1 MKFVCCAAHD
11 AFSGVSF
18 PYLEFYRSWDESSP
32 GGIEF
37 RGDGQVFF
45 AFHGFEFELE
55 HDSVLVLLLPR
66 IHEMEDAVIRPDSR
80 ADFLVHPDLLGR
92 PGAGLCLLLSSM
104 EPAVLGRTSRR
115 VKSWLVDEFRIR
127 RPRPFRL
134 IMALVD
140 QRCTAILK
148 TITIRSIRPNR
159 HENHE

>member
-1 MKFVCCAAHD
+1 MKLVCCAAHD

-18 PYLEFYRSWDESSP
+18 PYLEFYGSWDESSP
-32 GGIEF
+32 GGIQF

-80 ADFLVHPDLLGR
+80 ADFLVHPDLLRR
-92 PGAGLCLLLSSM
+92 PGGGLRLLRSSM
-104 EPAVLGRTSRR
+104 ETAVLRRTYRR
-115 VKSWLVDEFRIR
+115 VKFWLVDQFRIR

-134 IMALVD
+134 IVALVN
-140 QRCTAILK
+140 QRCTAILNEAFGR
-148 TITIRSIRPNR
+148 TDMRIT
-159 HENHE
+159 E